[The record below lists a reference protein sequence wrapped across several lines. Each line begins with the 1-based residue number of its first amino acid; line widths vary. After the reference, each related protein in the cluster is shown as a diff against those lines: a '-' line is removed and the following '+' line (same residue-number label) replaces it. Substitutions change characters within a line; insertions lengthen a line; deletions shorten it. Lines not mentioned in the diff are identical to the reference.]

1 MENKRATEGRII
13 ELQSDNQQQA
23 THIKDLEDQLG
34 ELPQQLCELREQLAA
49 AEKNQEANNME
60 MRQQLEDAH
69 RKISNYKGKLLEK
82 VELIRKLEVEL
93 TQARTE
99 QPNLLDHDSLAE
111 SFTSIQKEN
120 IELLQKLQ
128 KAEME
133 LQR

>member
-1 MENKRATEGRII
+1 
-13 ELQSDNQQQA
+13 
-23 THIKDLEDQLG
+23 
-34 ELPQQLCELREQLAA
+34 
-49 AEKNQEANNME
+49 ME